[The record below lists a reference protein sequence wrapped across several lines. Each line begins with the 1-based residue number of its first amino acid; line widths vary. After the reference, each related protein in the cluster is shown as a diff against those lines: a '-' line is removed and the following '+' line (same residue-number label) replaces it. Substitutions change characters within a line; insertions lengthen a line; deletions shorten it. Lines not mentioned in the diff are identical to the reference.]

1 VFKNISHFFYICLQ
15 RSIIQFRREIKNPYI
30 VCLKNASVAEMV
42 SSMLIYFC
50 QNLKLMH
57 KLFYTLFAVLCMFST
72 MHVSAQNTNS
82 PKPKTI
88 KFFKGNLPEFETM
101 LLDNKKPGFILLY
114 STTQRESL
122 AMNRML
128 DEKEIVKYVD
138 SAGFQAMKID
148 VAEYPD
154 IALQYGIENVPCVI
168 LIDNFRREHDRLYN
182 YRSAKDFRIFLN
194 QIFE

>member
-1 VFKNISHFFYICLQ
+1 M
-15 RSIIQFRREIKNPYI
+15 P
-30 VCLKNASVAEMV
+30 
-42 SSMLIYFC
+42 
-50 QNLKLMH
+50 

-82 PKPKTI
+82 SKPKSI
-88 KFFKGNLPEFETM
+88 KFFRGSLPEFETM

-122 AMNRML
+122 AMSRML
-128 DEKEIVKYVD
+128 DDKEIIKYVY
-138 SAGFQAMKID
+138 SAGFQALKID

-168 LIDNFRREHDRLYN
+168 LIDNFRRERDRLYN
-182 YRSAKDFRIFLN
+182 YRSPEDFRKFLN
-194 QIFE
+194 QVFE